1 MKFQQPLRTKGPG
14 LRPALRTTAEAI
26 RLIDEDIPQEV
37 RTLSRW
43 TFARALLSEAE
54 RSQKKRDLKLAER
67 QLKQA
72 LSNESWLVD

>member
-1 MKFQQPLRTKGPG
+1 MKFEEPVRTKGAG

-43 TFARALLSEAE
+43 TFARALLAEAD

-72 LSNESWLVD
+72 LSNESWLAD

>member
-1 MKFQQPLRTKGPG
+1 MKFEHVVRTHGPG
-14 LRPALRTTAEAI
+14 LRPTLRTTTEAI
-26 RLIDEDIPQEV
+26 RLIDQDLPEEV

-43 TFARALLSEAE
+43 TCARTLLVEAE

-72 LSNESWLVD
+72 LANESWLAE